1 VAGSGM
7 CTGGRIVN
15 YLKRMLGDRRHCVL
29 FVGYQAAD
37 TPGGDI
43 QQYGPKG
50 GYVYLD
56 GEKIAISARIETIG
70 GYSAHADRAGLIRF
84 ATRMRHKP
92 EVIRLVHGEEEA
104 KAALREDLIAVLGRG
119 VVID

>member
-7 CTGGRIVN
+7 CAGGRIVN

-29 FVGYQAAD
+29 FVGYQAAG
-37 TPGGDI
+37 TPGRNI

-56 GEKIAISARIETIG
+56 GEKVVIRAHIETIG
-70 GYSAHADRAGLIRF
+70 GYSAHADRAGLVRF
-84 ATRMRHKP
+84 ASRMRHKP

-104 KAALREDLIAVLGRG
+104 KAVLRQDLLAELGGAAVSA
-119 VVID
+119 